1 MTENKKLSRH
11 ECRELIFKLLFAKE
25 FDRDAD
31 PGTYY
36 TDYTENAEEPTADY
50 VKDVF
55 LGVCASLPALDCEI
69 EAASDNWKLARM
81 STATRSVL
89 RMAVYEMTQA
99 DVPPKAAIN
108 EALELIK
115 LYDEDSAPKFVNGIL
130 NKIARERGLIES

>member
-1 MTENKKLSRH
+1 MSENKKLSRH

-50 VKDVF
+50 VKEVF

-99 DVPPKAAIN
+99 DVPPKVAIN

>member
-1 MTENKKLSRH
+1 MSENKKLSRH

-99 DVPPKAAIN
+99 DVPPKVAIN

>member
-1 MTENKKLSRH
+1 MSENKKLSRH

-36 TDYTENAEEPTADY
+36 TDYTENAEEPSADY
-50 VKDVF
+50 VKEVF

-99 DVPPKAAIN
+99 DVPPKVAIN

>member
-1 MTENKKLSRH
+1 MSENKKLSRH

-99 DVPPKAAIN
+99 DVPAKAAIN

>member
-1 MTENKKLSRH
+1 MSENKKLSRH

-50 VKDVF
+50 VKEVF

-99 DVPPKAAIN
+99 DVPAKAAIN

>member
-1 MTENKKLSRH
+1 MYENKKLSRH

-99 DVPPKAAIN
+99 DVPAKAAIN

>member
-1 MTENKKLSRH
+1 MSENKKLSRH

-36 TDYTENAEEPTADY
+36 TDYTENAEEPSADY
-50 VKDVF
+50 VKEVF

-99 DVPPKAAIN
+99 DVPAKAAIN